1 MKFINID
8 FPAKKDEVI
17 SMITD
22 NEAVNKNVRFEEGKG
37 KPFMKVKIKNNDK
50 IRMTC
55 EMLGKATRDN
65 GFLVGTYFAGR
76 LVEKSDKTVLKGV
89 ILTAPIYHLFMMI
102 LVVVFILQ
110 CFYLKGFSVIPILLV
125 GFDIFM
131 FKDEFKKQGYIKRY
145 LHRAARRIW
154 DKASLT

>member
-50 IRMTC
+50 MRITC

-65 GFLVGTYFAGR
+65 GFFVGT
-76 LVEKSDKTVLKGV
+76 T
-89 ILTAPIYHLFMMI
+89 
-102 LVVVFILQ
+102 
-110 CFYLKGFSVIPILLV
+110 
-125 GFDIFM
+125 
-131 FKDEFKKQGYIKRY
+131 
-145 LHRAARRIW
+145 
-154 DKASLT
+154 